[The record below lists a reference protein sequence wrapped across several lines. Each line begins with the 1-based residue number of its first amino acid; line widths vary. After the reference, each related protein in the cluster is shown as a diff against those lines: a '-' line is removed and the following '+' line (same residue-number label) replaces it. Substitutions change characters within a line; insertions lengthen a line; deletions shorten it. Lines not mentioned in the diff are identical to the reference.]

1 MQFRQKRAANR
12 IVDSIGC
19 CCCCCCCCCCRWLP
33 SPYSFEK
40 EMTNGKANDGGGNS
54 VTWPVPTSPIGRLTV
69 NQKEKKDHIKNRIDM
84 GMLFFLS
91 FLMICCFFFGFSSRS
106 ANVGRFG
113 SLFFFLLKRF
123 IVFPIRFFANSSAS
137 LSLSLSFFF
146 CPFFFLFFV
155 LFNGAKWAP
164 TGSKGRVD

>member
-69 NQKEKKDHIKNRIDM
+69 NQKEKKRPYKESYRYGDAIFFVVSNDL
-84 GMLFFLS
+84 LFLFWLFESVRKRRS
-91 FLMICCFFFGFSSRS
+91 FRFS
-106 ANVGRFG
+106 
-113 SLFFFLLKRF
+113 FFFLLKRF